1 MESLF
6 STRRPTITSPNTSTS
21 LVSCHDHLFL
31 LYVEYE
37 RPKVPSSIGNGM
49 HLVSK
54 FLSSR
59 LDGGVKKPLLEYLL
73 ALRYQY

>member
-21 LVSCHDHLFL
+21 RDDDHLFL

-37 RPKVPSSIGNGM
+37 RPKVPSSISNGM